1 MREVRLLYV
10 TVRGV
15 SAERVENKTST
26 HNGGRYKEV
35 ILFHAEF
42 PNMLSGIVRE
52 LYIISAHNET
62 SINTLPV

>member
-1 MREVRLLYV
+1 MREVRLLH
-10 TVRGV
+10 VRGV
-15 SAERVENKTST
+15 STKRVENKIFT
-26 HNGGRYKEV
+26 HNGGRYREA
-35 ILFHAEF
+35 ILCHAEF